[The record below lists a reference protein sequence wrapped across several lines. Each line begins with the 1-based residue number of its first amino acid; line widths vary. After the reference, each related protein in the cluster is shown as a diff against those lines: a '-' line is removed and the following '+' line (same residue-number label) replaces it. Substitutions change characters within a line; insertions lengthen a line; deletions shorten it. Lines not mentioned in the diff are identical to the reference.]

1 MVQTRAMG
9 NSENY
14 RAGLIE
20 KESARVNLM
29 MHDIKSPFL
38 ASNIQ
43 YSTQTKKV
51 QIVRDPAS
59 DFAKLIKKDSTL
71 LKYIRERNGNTEE
84 RKLPWL
90 LAGSKTGDVE
100 SNTREQERGLLLIKA
115 AWEKLMN
122 AIRENKI
129 VIVAGQARSGEM
141 TKLVKD
147 LFDEGYTTDKL
158 IIGCIQPKRV
168 AAVSAAKRTAEKMK
182 KDLGQEVGY
191 STRFEDVSSEKTI
204 IKYMTDVVLL
214 RESLNDPDLDKYSVI
229 IVDEAH
235 ERSLHRDVLLGMLRI
250 AASNR
255 KYLKIIII
263 SPTECVKRFS
273 DFFISAPVVEISEG
287 TFPVNTFFLK
297 DLEEDYVDAA
307 VRQAISIHLQECEG
321 DILIFM
327 TGQED
332 IETTCLLVAE
342 KLEKMEGAPE
352 MLILPIYSTLPSDV
366 QAKIFD
372 VSTKRKCIVA
382 TNIAET
388 SLTLDRVKFVIDI
401 GFCKLKVYNPKIG
414 MDVLLETPI
423 SQASANQRSGL
434 AGRTGPGV

>member
-1 MVQTRAMG
+1 
-9 NSENY
+9 
-14 RAGLIE
+14 
-20 KESARVNLM
+20 
-29 MHDIKSPFL
+29 
-38 ASNIQ
+38 
-43 YSTQTKKV
+43 
-51 QIVRDPAS
+51 
-59 DFAKLIKKDSTL
+59 
-71 LKYIRERNGNTEE
+71 
-84 RKLPWL
+84 
-90 LAGSKTGDVE
+90 
-100 SNTREQERGLLLIKA
+100 LLIKA

-327 TGQED
+327 TGKED
-332 IETTCLLVAE
+332 VEKTYSLIAE
-342 KLEKMEGAPE
+342 KLEKMEGAPK
-352 MLILPIYSTLPSDV
+352 MQILPIYSALPSDA
-366 QAKIFD
+366 QANIFD
-372 VSTKRKCIVA
+372 VRGERKCIVA
-382 TNIAET
+382 TDIAET